1 VNFVQVDAQKVAT
14 TAENMVY
21 LFRYP
26 IVILSCFTFL
36 FYFLGFSFLS
46 GVAIFGIAFVTNI
59 LLTKLS
65 AKLQKKYMGF
75 KDKRL
80 NAITESF
87 NNIKMLKLY
96 SWTD

>member
-1 VNFVQVDAQKVAT
+1 VQVDARKVAT

-21 LFRYP
+21 LLRYP

-36 FYFLGFSFLS
+36 FYFLGLSFLS
-46 GVAIFGIAFVTNI
+46 GIAVFAIAFVTNVM
-59 LLTKLS
+59 LTRLS
-65 AKLQKKYMGF
+65 AKLQQRYMEC
-75 KDKRL
+75 KDERL
-80 NAITESF
+80 NSTTESL